1 MKESRASRGEL
12 ARMMRA
18 FDAGSRFASHTLLAT
33 AFPTRPMNATQPS
46 FHESSVQLF
55 TFVMCVPRWRC
66 TPLQSMHMNNPR
78 LMEAQVGSF
87 APQSTQ
93 VLFSGR
99 CMMAFKAL
107 CCLDDILLVHTRFP
121 GRKRRCCLCYAQTHS
136 LVVENRH

>member
-1 MKESRASRGEL
+1 MHTTAI
-12 ARMMRA
+12 
-18 FDAGSRFASHTLLAT
+18 DAHEQPKVDGSPGRVCT
-33 AFPTRPMNATQPS
+33 TRHRNTQR
-46 FHESSVQLF
+46 E
-55 TFVMCVPRWRC
+55 C
-66 TPLQSMHMNNPR
+66 TPHCPGIVIY
-78 LMEAQVGSF
+78 APF

-121 GRKRRCCLCYAQTHS
+121 GRKRRCCLCYAQTHT